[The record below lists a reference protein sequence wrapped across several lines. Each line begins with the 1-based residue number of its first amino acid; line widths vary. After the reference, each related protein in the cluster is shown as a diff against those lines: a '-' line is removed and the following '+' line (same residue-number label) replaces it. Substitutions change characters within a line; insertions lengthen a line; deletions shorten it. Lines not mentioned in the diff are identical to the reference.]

1 MRSST
6 RFNEQEAADYLGG
19 IPVSTLRYW
28 RTVGGGPVFI
38 KIGHRVRYDTR
49 DLDDYLASRRR
60 ESTSREGTGDAHGI
74 GRGGDL

>member
-1 MRSST
+1 VRSST

-60 ESTSREGTGDAHGI
+60 ESTSSGGPGDHPTV
-74 GRGGDL
+74 RQEGDL